1 MMTSPWAL
9 ILPLA
14 AGTFTIRLSGALLGA
29 RIPTHGRWARAM
41 QALPGCLIVS
51 LVAVSLISGGPREWI
66 AGLVAA
72 LAALATRSLPFTMV
86 FGIAAFWLLRHY
98 F

>member
-1 MMTSPWAL
+1 MASRRNDSPELSVVTPLYNCLHHTKAML
-9 ILPLA
+9 ESLASSLPRGLSHEVILVDDGSSD
-14 AGTFTIRLSGALLGA
+14 GT
-29 RIPTHGRWARAM
+29 
-41 QALPGCLIVS
+41 
-51 LVAVSLISGGPREWI
+51 REWI

-86 FGIAAFWLLRHY
+86 FGIAAIWLLRHY